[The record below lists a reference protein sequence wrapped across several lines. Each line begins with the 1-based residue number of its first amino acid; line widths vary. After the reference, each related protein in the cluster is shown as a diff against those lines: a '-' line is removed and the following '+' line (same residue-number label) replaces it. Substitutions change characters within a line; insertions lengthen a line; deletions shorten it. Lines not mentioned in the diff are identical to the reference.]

1 MTTPEIEEL
10 KRLIEER
17 YGKQLCT
24 TTDFEEFTLTLKK
37 CGIAVSAS
45 TMKRLYDYVGDS
57 HKPRVATLDQ
67 LAVYI
72 GHKSFSHFV
81 KWLKNSTR
89 YNSSFFDACQL
100 VSSDLE
106 RGDNVEIGWAPN
118 RLLRLEYIGD
128 SAYRVVEAHNSKLQS
143 DDMFVTGCFI
153 KEQPLYLPYIERN
166 GERTPPFVA
175 GRNGGLSIVRKI
187 I

>member
-67 LAVYI
+67 LSVYI
-72 GHKSFSHFV
+72 GHKSFAHFV

-89 YNSSFFDACQL
+89 YNSSFFNARQL
-100 VSSDLE
+100 ISDTLSE
-106 RGDNVEIGWAPN
+106 GDKVEIGWAPN
-118 RLLRLEYIGD
+118 RQLFLTYLGH
-128 SAYRVVEAHNSKLQS
+128 STYRV
-143 DDMFVTGCFI
+143 
-153 KEQPLYLPYIERN
+153 EQD
-166 GERTPPFVA
+166 A
-175 GRNGGLSIVRKI
+175 GRRQVYYWLLYNWSASFPTVSLAQQRAHRTFRGRTQRRTDGGESKREK
-187 I
+187 

>member
-1 MTTPEIEEL
+1 MKREKSYCFAALILFTLHSSLISRQLNRNMTTPEIEEL

-67 LAVYI
+67 LAAYI

-81 KWLKNSTR
+81 QWLKNSTR
-89 YNSSFFDACQL
+89 YNS
-100 VSSDLE
+100 
-106 RGDNVEIGWAPN
+106 
-118 RLLRLEYIGD
+118 
-128 SAYRVVEAHNSKLQS
+128 
-143 DDMFVTGCFI
+143 
-153 KEQPLYLPYIERN
+153 
-166 GERTPPFVA
+166 
-175 GRNGGLSIVRKI
+175 
-187 I
+187 

>member
-37 CGIAVSAS
+37 RGIAVSAS

-89 YNSSFFDACQL
+89 YNSSFF
-100 VSSDLE
+100 
-106 RGDNVEIGWAPN
+106 N
-118 RLLRLEYIGD
+118 
-128 SAYRVVEAHNSKLQS
+128 
-143 DDMFVTGCFI
+143 
-153 KEQPLYLPYIERN
+153 
-166 GERTPPFVA
+166 PPTDK
-175 GRNGGLSIVRKI
+175 RHLKRRR
-187 I
+187 